1 MKLKARLLCYSAAIM
16 LTTSAAFAAIDGNAL
31 ADAYLA
37 EGYSFVEVKVGPTQT
52 KVEAVKG
59 TTKVEVIYDNET
71 QEIIKR
77 EQEAA
82 DGDYLGREGKQ
93 VRNVNR
99 DFEDDDEDDDG
110 KGRGRDDDDED
121 DDDDDHGRGGD
132 DDDSDDDDD
141 DSGHGGDDDGDDDDN
156 SGKGSDD

>member
-110 KGRGRDDDDED
+110 KGRGRDDDDDED

-141 DSGHGGDDDGDDDDN
+141 DSDDDGDDDDN